1 MKSHTIYIFGKKRM
15 RRSLLGSGKYTFTI
29 TADQSSTITIG
40 GGVKQGTIYS
50 ADFKKGENVSWSVA
64 RTGYVTQSGTQ
75 KNNR

>member
-75 KNNR
+75 KK